1 MMVPSTYCGIDQT
14 FPNILLIGQETITM
28 PQRVALIHVPGWPLQ
43 ERSLLPCGEMILTA
57 GLLRASGTTVCMRD
71 YATLSALSE
80 PATAWINSRLEAG
93 WWRRQRASRE
103 FHRIWLDWCQKIARH
118 ISEWGPNEVIFFAA
132 DNSAWHTARRT
143 ATFLLQLLPHTQIFG
158 LGIRQ
163 PVSWPWKHWR
173 TDDFLNGQQVSL
185 PCALKNILPD
195 NEFLSILAEE
205 GKFSVVPLGAGQA
218 GLHNPCD
225 AAAFR
230 HWLLR
235 AAVQNRN
242 GLAVWI
248 REPVPAQELLQLCM
262 SYFRRIPAAHAVT
275 LYPDRNISP
284 ATVRILQGAGCR
296 AVEILALSGSQRIL
310 EDVYRADF
318 SVRDVRELAETCRAA
333 GLKVLLRYAAPCCW
347 DDRHT
352 FDEARRLAEQ
362 CACAGISVAGDNCN
376 ERADQGSPSRK
387 NLLAY
392 LENTGIPTGL
402 RGWHLVAA
410 EAAGFSGREIWW
422 LNRIRESLECSD
434 IATLHT
440 EIRNVREGLAHISA
454 ARQSVAV
461 SRLEAV
467 AN

>member
-1 MMVPSTYCGIDQT
+1 
-14 FPNILLIGQETITM
+14 M

-43 ERSLLPCGEMILTA
+43 ERSLLPCVEMILAA
-57 GLLRASGTTVCMRD
+57 GLLRASGTAVCMRD

-103 FHRIWLDWCQKIARH
+103 FHRIWLEWCQKIAGH
-118 ISEWGPNEVIFFAA
+118 IAEWGPNEVIFFAA
-132 DNSAWHTARRT
+132 DNSAWHTARRV
-143 ATFLLQLLPHTQIFG
+143 ATFLLSLLPHTLIFG
-158 LGIRQ
+158 HGTRL

-173 TDDFLNGQQVSL
+173 IEDFLNSQQATLSCVLEKISTG
-185 PCALKNILPD
+185 D
-195 NEFLSILAEE
+195 EFLTTFPDE
-205 GKFSVVPLGAGQA
+205 GKFSVVPLDAGRA
-218 GLHNPCD
+218 GLHGPSD
-225 AAAFR
+225 AAVFR
-230 HWLLR
+230 RWLLNT
-235 AAVQNRN
+235 VIQNCN
-242 GLAVWI
+242 GSAVWI
-248 REPVPAQELLQLCM
+248 EEPVPVQELLQLCM
-262 SYFRRIPAAHAVT
+262 SYFRKIPAAHAVT

-310 EDVYRADF
+310 EDVYRTNF

-362 CACAGISVAGDNCN
+362 CACSGISVAGDGRN
-376 ERADQGSPSRK
+376 ESAEQGSPSRK

-392 LENTGIPTGL
+392 LENTGIPTEL